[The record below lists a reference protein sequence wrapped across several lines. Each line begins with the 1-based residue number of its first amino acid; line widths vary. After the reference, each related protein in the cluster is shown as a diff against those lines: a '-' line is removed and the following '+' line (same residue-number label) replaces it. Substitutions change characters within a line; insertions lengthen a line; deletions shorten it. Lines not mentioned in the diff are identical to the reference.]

1 MKKVKVVINF
11 NVTQE
16 DELQESAYQTLLN
29 GKEEAE
35 ESLTKQFRDCFH
47 TEGDV
52 KVTFDIE
59 EKSHEN
65 SYHDIPSTN
74 LH

>member
-11 NVTQE
+11 NLTQE
-16 DELQESAYQTLLN
+16 DEIPESAFKTLLD

-35 ESLTKQFRDCFH
+35 ELLTKQFRDCFH

-59 EKSHEN
+59 EISDEITH
-65 SYHDIPSTN
+65 SAIPTTN

>member
-1 MKKVKVVINF
+1 MKKVRVVINF
-11 NVTQE
+11 ILTQD
-16 DELQESAYQTLLN
+16 DEIPESAYQTLLD
-29 GKEEAE
+29 GREEAE
-35 ESLTKQFRDCFH
+35 ELLTKQFRDCFH
-47 TEGDV
+47 TEGGV

-65 SYHDIPSTN
+65 SYHDIPTTN